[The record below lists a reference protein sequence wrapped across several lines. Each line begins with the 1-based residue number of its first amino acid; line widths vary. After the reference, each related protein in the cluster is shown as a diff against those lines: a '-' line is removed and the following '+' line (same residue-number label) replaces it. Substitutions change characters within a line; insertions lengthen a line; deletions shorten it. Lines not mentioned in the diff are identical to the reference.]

1 MLSLVLLLAGC
12 GGGESTTA
20 QLSKTQF
27 IKQGDKICAA
37 ASEQA
42 AQALKAAAKDLKPG
56 ETFTPQEAEEIVRT
70 QTLPAMESAAQ
81 QLTQLATQTGEK
93 KAEEVAVTIKD
104 GVKKAMKHPR
114 QVLVPVES
122 HGALADAVRRG
133 REMAEAYGF
142 EHCTEI

>member
-93 KAEEVAVTIKD
+93 KAEEVAVTLE
-104 GVKKAMKHPR
+104 VTAY
-114 QVLVPVES
+114 
-122 HGALADAVRRG
+122 AARR
-133 REMAEAYGF
+133 
-142 EHCTEI
+142 